1 MFRLSNKVRDNIWGY
16 IFILPSGMALCI
28 FYLFS
33 IGFSFYVSLYDWII
47 KRGSFI
53 GIGNYTA
60 ALASPD
66 FWNAVK
72 NTVLFTLL
80 TVGMQLA
87 LGLTAALLLNRSLRG
102 RTFFRAAFF
111 LPCIIPPV
119 ILGIIWRWMYSPQ
132 YGLVNFFL
140 QLFGLHPLGWLRD
153 PTWALPALIFMS
165 VWQWVG
171 YHMII
176 FLAGLQGIPR
186 QLYEAAKI
194 DGATTWSCFR
204 HVTWPLLM
212 PATMFLVIVSIINT
226 FQIFDQVYVMTGGG
240 PMGNTSVLVYYLWKE
255 AFHFFNLGYA
265 SAVALLVFLMIFTLT
280 LFQLKF
286 AKVAWW

>member
-1 MFRLSNKVRDNIWGY
+1 MFKISNRARENIWGY
-16 IFILPSGMALCI
+16 LFILPSGVALSI

-33 IGFSFYVSLYDWII
+33 IGFSFYVSLYDWMI

-53 GIGNYTA
+53 GIGNYMI
-60 ALASPD
+60 ALTSPD

-72 NTVLFTLL
+72 NTVLFTFL
-80 TVGMQLA
+80 TVGMQLI
-87 LGLTAALLLNRSLRG
+87 LGLITALLLNRSLRG
-102 RTFFRAAFF
+102 KTLFRAVFF
-111 LPCIIPPV
+111 LPCIIPSV

-140 QLFGLHPLGWLRD
+140 QLLRLNPLGWLRD

-165 VWQWVG
+165 VWQWIG

-176 FLAGLQGIPR
+176 YLAGLQGIPE

-194 DGATTWSCFR
+194 DGATGWSCFR
-204 HVTWPLLM
+204 HITWPLLR

-255 AFHFFNLGYA
+255 AFHFFKLGYA
-265 SAVALLVFLMIFTLT
+265 SAVAWLVFLMIFAFT

>member
-1 MFRLSNKVRDNIWGY
+1 MFKISNRARENIWGY
-16 IFILPSGMALCI
+16 LFILPSGVALSI

-33 IGFSFYVSLYDWII
+33 IGFSFYVSLYDWMI

-53 GIGNYTA
+53 GIGNYMI
-60 ALASPD
+60 ALTSPD

-72 NTVLFTLL
+72 NTVLFTFL
-80 TVGMQLA
+80 TVGMQLI
-87 LGLTAALLLNRSLRG
+87 LGLITALLLNRSLRG
-102 RTFFRAAFF
+102 KTLFRAVFF
-111 LPCIIPPV
+111 LPCIIPSV

-140 QLFGLHPLGWLRD
+140 QLLGLNPLGWLRD

-165 VWQWVG
+165 VWQWIG

-176 FLAGLQGIPR
+176 YLAGLQGIPE

-194 DGATTWSCFR
+194 DGATVWSCFR
-204 HVTWPLLM
+204 HITWPLLR

-240 PMGNTSVLVYYLWKE
+240 PMGYTSVLVYYLWKE
-255 AFHFFNLGYA
+255 AFHFFKLGYA
-265 SAVALLVFLMIFTLT
+265 SAVAWLVFLMIFAFT

>member
-1 MFRLSNKVRDNIWGY
+1 MFKISNRAGENIWGY
-16 IFILPSGMALCI
+16 LFILPSGVALSI

-33 IGFSFYVSLYDWII
+33 IGFSFYVSLYDWMI

-53 GIGNYTA
+53 GIGNYMI
-60 ALASPD
+60 ALTSPD

-72 NTVLFTLL
+72 NTVLFTFL
-80 TVGMQLA
+80 TVGMQLI
-87 LGLTAALLLNRSLRG
+87 LGLITALLLNRSLRG
-102 RTFFRAAFF
+102 KTLFRAVFF
-111 LPCIIPPV
+111 LPCIIPSV

-140 QLFGLHPLGWLRD
+140 QLLRLNPLGWLRD

-165 VWQWVG
+165 VWQWIG

-176 FLAGLQGIPR
+176 YLAGLQGIPE

-194 DGATTWSCFR
+194 DGATVWSCFR
-204 HVTWPLLM
+204 HITWPLLR

-255 AFHFFNLGYA
+255 AFHFFKLGYA
-265 SAVALLVFLMIFTLT
+265 SAVAWLVFLMIFAFT